1 MKTLRSQ
8 LLFWGFLLALLLVLL
23 LGGFFW
29 AGINRMSEASPD
41 IALIIAVAG
50 TAGLVMIAMLL
61 ILWGFYGVLA
71 PLRQLTGA
79 AKAIREGNFDFRME
93 ESLQSKGPLELR
105 ELFYTFARMAEKIN
119 MQIRFLEKAN
129 AVLAQ
134 KEERWQLAL
143 QGNKDGI
150 WDWDLFT
157 DEMFQSDR
165 CREIF
170 GFGPGEG
177 PATRAELMDS
187 VHPEDLPVVRQKL
200 ADHLERVSPYY
211 EAEYRRICKN
221 GLYKW
226 VLDRGQALWDDKG
239 NACRMAGSIT
249 DIVERKQLEEKLI
262 YFSMRDSLT
271 GLYSRAYF
279 EEEMRRLNDGR
290 YTPIAVLVCDVDGL
304 KMYNDSFGHLVGD
317 RLIKKVAE
325 LLANNFRT
333 GDVVARI
340 GGDEFAVLLP
350 HVTRETVEKAVIK
363 LQKAISEENANNAE
377 FLLSLSIGMAIDANK
392 KVDLIRLFREADSD
406 MYREKNKRSPQIRAA
421 ITRTV
426 VRLLESRDYVEDGH
440 TRRVS
445 ELCVHLA
452 NEIGLQTE
460 QIQKLQLLAEYHD
473 LGKVGIPDR
482 ILFKLGPLSETE
494 MREVQRH
501 SEIGHRIA
509 LSVAEIRPVAEWI
522 LKHQEWW
529 DGRGYPLGL
538 SGEDIP
544 LECRILAIADAYDTM
559 TSGRPYRK
567 PLSPEEAMAELQ
579 KCAGSQ
585 FDPTLVALFCKADP
599 LRCVQKVV

>member
-1 MKTLRSQ
+1 VKTLRSQ
-8 LLFWGFLLALLLVLL
+8 LFFWGFLLALLPVLL
-23 LGGFFW
+23 LGGFYW
-29 AGINRMSEASPD
+29 AGINRMSETIPD
-41 IALIIAVAG
+41 IALIVTVAG
-50 TAGLVMIAMLL
+50 TAGLVMTAMLL

-71 PLRQLTGA
+71 PLRQLTEA

-129 AVLAQ
+129 AILAQ

-150 WDWDLFT
+150 WDWDILT

-177 PATRAELMDS
+177 PATRAELMES

-200 ADHLERVSPYY
+200 ADHLDRVAPYY

-226 VLDRGQALWDDKG
+226 VLDRGQALWDDHG

-271 GLYSRAYF
+271 GLYNRAYF
-279 EEEMRRLNDGR
+279 EEELRRLNDGR

-325 LLANNFRT
+325 LLANNFRA

-350 HVTRETVEKAVIK
+350 HVTRATVEKAVAK

-426 VRLLESRDYVEDGH
+426 VRLLESRDYFEEGH

-452 NEIGLQTE
+452 NETGLQTE
-460 QIQKLQLLAEYHD
+460 QIQKLKLLAEYHD
-473 LGKVGIPDR
+473 LGKVGISDR

-494 MREVQRH
+494 MREAQRH

-567 PLSPEEAMAELQ
+567 PVSHEEAMAELQ

-585 FDPTLVALFCKADP
+585 FDPMLVALFCKADP
-599 LRCVQKVV
+599 LRWVQKVV